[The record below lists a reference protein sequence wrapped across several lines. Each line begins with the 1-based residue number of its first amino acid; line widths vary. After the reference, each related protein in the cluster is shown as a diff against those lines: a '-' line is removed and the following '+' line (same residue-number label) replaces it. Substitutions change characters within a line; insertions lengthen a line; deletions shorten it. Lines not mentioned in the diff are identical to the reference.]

1 VTWGL
6 VLFDLDGTLLN
17 TLDDLA
23 DAGNAVLAGE
33 GLPGHPVAA
42 YQYLVGEGTEQLVRR
57 MLPPERQEEALVGRC
72 LEALRVEYGRCWA
85 AKTRPYPGVT
95 ELLAN
100 LIARQQPAAV
110 FSNKPEEFT
119 RLTVNHF
126 LAHAR
131 FAAVR
136 GARPGVARKPDPAG
150 ALALAAEL
158 GQRPVQCLYVGDTG
172 TDMDTAVAAGMP
184 AVGVTWGF
192 RTASEL
198 RHHGAR
204 WLIDHPDQ
212 LLDLL

>member
-1 VTWGL
+1 MSWGL

-23 DAGNAVLAGE
+23 DASNAVLARE

-57 MLPPERQEEALVGRC
+57 MLPRECQEEARVARC
-72 LEALRVEYGRCWA
+72 LEALRVEYGRRWA
-85 AKTRPYPGVT
+85 AKTRPYPGVA
-95 ELLAN
+95 ELLEE
-100 LIARQQPAAV
+100 LLARQQPAAV
-110 FSNKPEEFT
+110 FSNKPDEFT
-119 RLTVNHF
+119 CLTVNHF
-126 LAHAR
+126 LAHAG

-136 GARPGVARKPDPAG
+136 GARAGVARKPHPAG

-158 GQRPVQCLYVGDTG
+158 GQPPARCLYVGDTG
-172 TDMDTAVAAGMP
+172 TDMDTAAAAGMP

-192 RTASEL
+192 RTADEL

-204 WLIDHPDQ
+204 WLIDRPDQ